1 MHIKTLAL
9 LASFGALTLT
19 GCSSIE
25 PMLIDEPSRIPLT
38 GTPNDSLMMS
48 SISRAAGPLGWQV
61 LEARPGSVTL
71 CYPQQWNRRYQNVHA
86 IVRVEY
92 GSRTYKIVH
101 VSDFGLEKQHCP
113 DDPFVVCIRDDYNG
127 WIDRLDAALYRE
139 MTLQRD

>member
-1 MHIKTLAL
+1 MSIKTLTLVATM
-9 LASFGALTLT
+9 GALTLAGYT
-19 GCSSIE
+19 SIE
-25 PMLIDEPSRIPLT
+25 PMMIDEPSRIPAT
-38 GTPNDSLMMS
+38 GTPDDAKMMS

-92 GSRTYKIVH
+92 GARTYKIVH
-101 VSDFGLEKQHCP
+101 VSDFGLDKQQCP

-139 MTLQRD
+139 MSLVR